1 MSRKALYW
9 SSKEDCIHCLLCP
22 KNCTIGL
29 GSAGACRVR
38 VNREGELR
46 LFNYGL
52 VSSLA
57 IDPIEK
63 KPLYHFFPGKKL
75 LSLGTYGCNF
85 RCGFCQ
91 NWQISQGN
99 PDTFYLSPKDLLRKA
114 KAFRA
119 SDQDIVG
126 VAFTYNEPLVWYEYV
141 LDSSRLLKREGF
153 QVILVSN
160 GYISS
165 EPLAKLMPYVDA
177 FNIDLKSFSQ
187 EYYVKML
194 KGTIEPVLSNIEQIV
209 RAKKHLEISTLI
221 LPRANDTIEEM
232 EQLAGW
238 LANLSAAIPLHIARY
253 FPEYQLDLP
262 ATTIDTLEKLRQRAQ
277 DYLNYVY
284 LGNVWETNSNTYC
297 PSCKSK
303 VVERRGYRVQ
313 VLQQQECSICHKEL
327 DFVM

>member
-9 SSKEDCIHCLLCP
+9 FRKEEYIHCLLCP
-22 KNCTIGL
+22 KNCAIGL
-29 GSAGACRVR
+29 GKAGACRVR
-38 VNREGELR
+38 VNREGELG
-46 LFNYGL
+46 LLNYGL

-99 PDTFYLSPKDLLRKA
+99 PDTFYLSPEELLRKA
-114 KAFRA
+114 KAFRV

-141 LDSSRLLKREGF
+141 LDSSRLLKTEGF

-194 KGTIEPVLSNIEQIV
+194 KGTMEPVLSNIEQIT

-221 LPRANDTIEEM
+221 VPGANDTIEEM

-238 LANLSAAIPLHIARY
+238 LGNLSAAIPLHIARY

-262 ATTIDTLEKLRQRAQ
+262 ATSIDTLEKLTQRAQ

-284 LGNVWETNSNTYC
+284 LGNVWETDSNTYC

-303 VVERRGYRVQ
+303 VVERRGYRVK